1 MKISHR
7 ITIGFLIPTLLA
19 GILSHIYMAKCQET
33 GREQERIFLS
43 AIASLSEL
51 ERTKLKD
58 AGQPASEA
66 ARQSF
71 TQARSRFNAFMRMV
85 EYSQYAFMA
94 VLLLLL
100 IYTLKTILLPVRN
113 MATAA
118 LRLREGHLGVKVP
131 VSANDELGSL
141 AKAFNSMSAGLKERE
156 EQMRLSNREL
166 QEALTKIKTL
176 HGLLPICAS
185 CKSIRDDYGY
195 WHKVEIYL
203 SEHSDLKFTHGLCEV
218 CIKKLYPQ
226 LAEEEKN
233 DNSQVR

>member
-19 GILSHIYMAKCQET
+19 GLLCHIYMTKCQET

-43 AIASLSEL
+43 VIGPLGEL
-51 ERTKLKD
+51 ERTRLKD
-58 AGQPASEA
+58 AGQPASEK

-71 TQARSRFNAFMRMV
+71 IQARSRFDKFMRMV
-85 EYSQYAFMA
+85 EYSQYAFIA

-113 MATAA
+113 MAIAA
-118 LRLREGHLGVKVP
+118 QRLREGHLGVKVP

-141 AKAFNSMSAGLKERE
+141 ARAFNSMSAGLKERE

-185 CKSIRDDYGY
+185 CKNIRDDDGY
-195 WHKVEIYL
+195 WHKVETYL

-218 CIKKLYPQ
+218 CMKKLYPQ
-226 LAEEEKN
+226 FAEEDSN
-233 DNSQVR
+233 DGQIVR